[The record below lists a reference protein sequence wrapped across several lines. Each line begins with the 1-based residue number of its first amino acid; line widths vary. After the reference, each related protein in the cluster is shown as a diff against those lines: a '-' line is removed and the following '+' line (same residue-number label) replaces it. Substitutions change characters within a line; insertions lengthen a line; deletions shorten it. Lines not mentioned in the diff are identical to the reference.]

1 MEVILDVL
9 MGAQASISKAASQ
22 EVALKDE
29 LASYQLVGRVT
40 AYQGF

>member
-9 MGAQASISKAASQ
+9 TGTQVFVSKDASQ
-22 EVALKDE
+22 EVSLRDE